1 MLVNTTYLF
10 KYLRM
15 QSWLCVLL
23 VLGTHCWSTPVTA
36 QDPFLQNE
44 VRGSDER
51 ANALMQAYQAE
62 LGMTVEQALLFRNKA
77 EEFVIRR
84 QRLQQMDLPVEEKVG
99 LLQQLSD
106 QETAEMG
113 NVLTRTQLRAY
124 QKLKL
129 RLQPVAVLVEED
141 P

>member
-1 MLVNTTYLF
+1 MRCFLTNLF
-10 KYLRM
+10 NLSVLR
-15 QSWLCVLL
+15 SWLRLLIIFVLFCL
-23 VLGTHCWSTPVTA
+23 VTPMEA
-36 QDPFLQNE
+36 QDPYLQNE
-44 VRGSDER
+44 VRGADER
-51 ANALMQAYQAE
+51 ANTLMRAYQAE

-84 QRLQQMDLPVEEKVG
+84 QRLQQKDLPVEEKIR

-113 NVLTRTQLRAY
+113 NVLTRIQLRAY

-129 RLQPVAVLVEED
+129 TIQPVAVVVDKD